1 MERAELIKK
10 WLDNEL
16 TPQESE
22 AFKQLEDYEDL
33 VKLSHAIKH
42 FKAEDFNTDLEL
54 EHLKN
59 KQKNKSENNWIKPLL
74 RIAAILVV
82 CFGAYYYTTTLDT
95 NIDTL
100 VAQKNTIELPDN
112 SIVTVN
118 ALSSI
123 DFNEKKWKKNRT
135 VNLDGEAYFK
145 VTKGE
150 KFSVKTNS
158 GTITVLGTQ
167 FNVKDREHLFEV
179 VCYEGSVRVDYNSES
194 VILKPGNSFLVID
207 GVKNETENTTKTNP
221 SWINNESAFKSIP
234 YAQVIAEFER
244 QYNVTFNV
252 TDIDTKQ
259 LFTGS
264 FAHNNID
271 VAIKAI
277 TLPLNLT
284 YSKNNNTISLKRE

>member
-1 MERAELIKK
+1 MK
-10 WLDNEL
+10 
-16 TPQESE
+16 
-22 AFKQLEDYEDL
+22 
-33 VKLSHAIKH
+33 
-42 FKAEDFNTDLEL
+42 
-54 EHLKN
+54 
-59 KQKNKSENNWIKPLL
+59 
-74 RIAAILVV
+74 
-82 CFGAYYYTTTLDT
+82 
-95 NIDTL
+95 
-100 VAQKNTIELPDN
+100 
-112 SIVTVN
+112 
-118 ALSSI
+118 
-123 DFNEKKWKKNRT
+123 KKWKKNRT